1 MSDSMPVSVPKKS
14 RVFKVKTEIPVV
26 AVDLVAPDLNTV
38 SEPVATEPLATEPV
52 ATEPVPTE
60 PVDFDTEVAPPEV
73 VGKVV
78 EMWRGIELE
87 PVKTDMPSLESDKE
101 EEEEEE
107 EEKSDSEMPPLCT
120 ANCNDCDCSALKD
133 NKGLTISAI
142 IEKAIED
149 HLSPEESDAD
159 ADADDADAENEDV
172 SDFKNIRPRTIS
184 DSIKETLEEHL
195 NPKEPPSRP
204 DYTLIIV
211 ALTVAIGLWHLYV
224 CVNTA
229 TNTINEF

>member
-1 MSDSMPVSVPKKS
+1 MSDPMPVSVTKKS
-14 RVFKVKTEIPVV
+14 RVFKVASETPVV
-26 AVDLVAPDLNTV
+26 AVDLTAPDLV
-38 SEPVATEPLATEPV
+38 APEPV
-52 ATEPVPTE
+52 VPE
-60 PVDFDTEVAPPEV
+60 PVDFDTEVAGLEPAVAAEP
-73 VGKVV
+73 

-87 PVKTDMPSLESDKE
+87 PVKTDMPPLENE
-101 EEEEEE
+101 EEEM
-107 EEKSDSEMPPLCT
+107 SDSEMPPLCT
-120 ANCNDCDCSALKD
+120 AKCTDCDCSALKN
-133 NKGLTISAI
+133 NKGLTINAM
-142 IEKAIED
+142 IEKAIEN

-159 ADADDADAENEDV
+159 ADDADANNADAENEEE

-211 ALTVAIGLWHLYV
+211 GLTIAIGLWHLYV

-229 TNTINEF
+229 TNTLNEF

>member
-1 MSDSMPVSVPKKS
+1 MSDPMPVSVTKKS
-14 RVFKVKTEIPVV
+14 RVFKVASETPVV
-26 AVDLVAPDLNTV
+26 AVDLTAPDLVAPLTAAPV
-38 SEPVATEPLATEPV
+38 TAEPVTAEPVTAVASEPL
-52 ATEPVPTE
+52 
-60 PVDFDTEVAPPEV
+60 DFDAEVALAPEP
-73 VGKVV
+73 

-87 PVKTDMPSLESDKE
+87 PIKTNMPPLESDK
-101 EEEEEE
+101 E

-120 ANCNDCDCSALKD
+120 AKCTDCDCSALKN
-133 NKGLTISAI
+133 NKGLTINAM
-142 IEKAIED
+142 IEKAIEK

-159 ADADDADAENEDV
+159 ADDADAENEEE

-211 ALTVAIGLWHLYV
+211 GLTLAIGLWHLYV

-229 TNTINEF
+229 TNTLNEF